1 MVTVTSP
8 YRRRVESITT
18 KNKRIMKEKIKN
30 WMGKT
35 NMLFTSIAGERV
47 TNAEVL
53 YTHIGMVIF
62 LLTIGIVG
70 NLSND
75 LRP

>member
-1 MVTVTSP
+1 
-8 YRRRVESITT
+8 
-18 KNKRIMKEKIKN
+18 MKEKIKN

-53 YTHIGMVIF
+53 YTHIGMAIF

-70 NLSND
+70 NYEQ
-75 LRP
+75 

>member
-1 MVTVTSP
+1 
-8 YRRRVESITT
+8 
-18 KNKRIMKEKIKN
+18 MKEKIKN

-70 NLSND
+70 NYEQ
-75 LRP
+75 